1 MSTICAMLRSSWSA
15 ANAPRRLMRVSTLAR
30 NRTATPRKTT
40 FWMAWEDCRKPANSS
55 HRGASRRW
63 SSASSATN
71 TMIAIS
77 AQVAMRRGRLGRR
90 RSAARAIDSLAASSR
105 SLDTRSSPEPGNR
118 SPMRLRQRIGE
129 RFPGS
134 GLERVS
140 RDLLDAASESMARAA
155 DLRRP
160 NLPLRIATWALIAII
175 VFVAL
180 EALLHLRLAPRWEEF
195 AGFLQSSQAIQ
206 NVVFLGVAVL
216 FLANVETRIK
226 RRGALAALHELRSIA
241 HIVDMHQLT
250 KDPDQLLGEGATTA
264 TSPQGTMTRFALS
277 RYLDYCSELLSLT
290 SKVAA
295 LYVQD
300 SQDPVL
306 LDAVNDVETLTTGLS
321 RKIWQKI
328 MIIDTLEP
336 SRRLT

>member
-1 MSTICAMLRSSWSA
+1 MY
-15 ANAPRRLMRVSTLAR
+15 RRLDGARIVETL
-30 NRTATPRKTT
+30 
-40 FWMAWEDCRKPANSS
+40 E
-55 HRGASRRW
+55 
-63 SSASSATN
+63 
-71 TMIAIS
+71 
-77 AQVAMRRGRLGRR
+77 
-90 RSAARAIDSLAASSR
+90 
-105 SLDTRSSPEPGNR
+105 
-118 SPMRLRQRIGE
+118 RLRQRIGE

-140 RDLLDAASESMARAA
+140 GDLLDAASESIARAA

-160 NLPLRIATWALIAII
+160 NVPLRIATWALIAII

-206 NVVFLGVAVL
+206 NVVFLGLAVL

-226 RRGALAALHELRSIA
+226 RRRALAALHELRSIA

-250 KDPDQLLGEGATTA
+250 KDPDQLLGEGGTTA
-264 TSPQGTMTRFALS
+264 TSSQGIMTRFALS

>member
-1 MSTICAMLRSSWSA
+1 MY
-15 ANAPRRLMRVSTLAR
+15 RRLDGTRIVETL
-30 NRTATPRKTT
+30 K
-40 FWMAWEDCRKPANSS
+40 
-55 HRGASRRW
+55 
-63 SSASSATN
+63 
-71 TMIAIS
+71 
-77 AQVAMRRGRLGRR
+77 
-90 RSAARAIDSLAASSR
+90 
-105 SLDTRSSPEPGNR
+105 
-118 SPMRLRQRIGE
+118 RLRQRIGE

-140 RDLLDAASESMARAA
+140 GDLLSAASESMARVTN
-155 DLRRP
+155 LRRP
-160 NLPLRIATWALIAII
+160 NIPLRLATWALIAII
-175 VFVAL
+175 VFVAV
-180 EALLHLRLAPRWEEF
+180 EALLHLRLALRWEEF

-206 NVVFLGVAVL
+206 NVVFLGLAVL

-250 KDPDQLLGEGATTA
+250 KDPDQFLAQ
-264 TSPQGTMTRFALS
+264 STMTRFELS
-277 RYLDYCSELLSLT
+277 RYLDYCAELLSLT

-328 MIIDTLEP
+328 IILDTLES